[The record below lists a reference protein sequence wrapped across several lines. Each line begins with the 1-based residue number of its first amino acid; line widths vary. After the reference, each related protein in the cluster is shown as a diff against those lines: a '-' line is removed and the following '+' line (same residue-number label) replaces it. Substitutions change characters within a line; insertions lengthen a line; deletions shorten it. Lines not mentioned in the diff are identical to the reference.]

1 MFQAKPGSGNTAI
14 VRSTRDAMSGTVAS
28 YAISDQQRA
37 TKRFWTTG
45 ITRASN
51 KKICPHWFEV

>member
-1 MFQAKPGSGNTAI
+1 MNNG
-14 VRSTRDAMSGTVAS
+14 
-28 YAISDQQRA
+28 QQ
-37 TKRFWTTG
+37 KRFWTTG